1 MKERFRKYYRHLELD
16 TRLTKERT
24 KAEVRA
30 IQRCQEVCLFVY
42 TLIHLTLLDF
52 ISPKLDRN
60 TGSCHLLY

>member
-42 TLIHLTLLDF
+42 AFNI
-52 ISPKLDRN
+52 IR
-60 TGSCHLLY
+60 LYFTQIR

>member
-30 IQRCQEVCLFVY
+30 IQRCQEVCLFVNVKC
-42 TLIHLTLLDF
+42 ITLLDF
-52 ISPKLDRN
+52 ILPKLDRN
-60 TGSCHLLY
+60 TGSCHLLC